1 MQALVECVPNFSEGR
16 DRSVIDAISR
26 AISGVSGVRL
36 LDVDAG
42 ADTNRTVY
50 TFVGAPEA
58 VSEAA
63 FRAAVAAGE
72 LIDMSKHEGAHPR
85 MGALDVCPIVPISG
99 VTMDQCVATAQALG
113 RRLAEALAL
122 PVYFYEYAATRPERR
137 NLADIRA
144 GEYEG
149 LREKLAKAEWAPDAG
164 PAAFNERLGA
174 SVVGAREFLIAYNVN
189 VNSRDQKL
197 ANEVALNIR
206 EAGRLKRDAKGL
218 VVTDAQ
224 GRELRVPGRLK
235 AVKAIG
241 WYIEQYRQAQV
252 SINLLSYRT
261 TPLHEVFETTREEAG
276 KLGLVVTG
284 SELVGMTPLEPM
296 LEAGRFYLKK
306 QGRSTGLPE
315 RELVEIAVQSLGL
328 AQLSPFDPD
337 KRIIEYAVRVAA
349 PLVSMTVERFVDEVS
364 SNSPAPGGGSVAAL
378 AGSLGAAL
386 AAMVANLT
394 VGKAGLRVGVGA
406 VVLAGGAGPGA
417 EGRAAAR
424 RRRRYESIR
433 RCAGGHAPAEGHR
446 GAESGA
452 GVRDRGRLREGDRRS
467 PRHGATLPAGARAHR
482 AGRREREPELS
493 VGRRRRRAARQ
504 GRARRGAHERAHQP
518 AVGEGRRVQDHH
530 PCRDRRTAVEGRGP
544 AGADARHRRS
554 EPIGAGS
561 YIRTFAVRQMYECTT
576 RHRYCGFGLPRTR
589 FTTSWAFALSLRSQ
603 WRAQANS
610 RPSTPR
616 PSGMTMIAGPGST
629 IMAIPIR
636 RMLPPITATTMR
648 RAHA

>member
-1 MQALVECVPNFSEGR
+1 MPALVECVPNFSEGR

-50 TFVGAPEA
+50 TFVGTPDA

-63 FRAAVAAGE
+63 FRGAVAASE

-99 VTMDQCVATAQALG
+99 VTMDQCVEVSRALG

-149 LREKLAKAEWAPDAG
+149 LRQKLARPDWAPDAG

-174 SVVGAREFLIAYNVN
+174 TVVGAREFLIAYNVN

-206 EAGRLKRDAKGL
+206 EAGRLKRDAKNQ
-218 VVTDAQ
+218 VVTDAD

-261 TPLHEVFETTREEAG
+261 TPLHEVFETTREEAA

-284 SELVGMTPLEPM
+284 SELVGMTPLEP
-296 LEAGRFYLKK
+296 LLQAGRFYLQK
-306 QGRSTGLPE
+306 QGRSAGLPE

-337 KRIIEYAVRVAA
+337 KRIIEYAVRVTA

-394 VGKAGLRVGVGA
+394 VGKAGYESAWAPLSTLAERAQLLKAALLRAVDDDTKAFDDVLAAMRLPKATEEQKAARASAIAAAYEKATAVPLATARLCLQALELTEQAAASGNRNSTSDAGVGA
-406 VVLAGGAGPGA
+406 LLAKAGLDAALMNVRINLPSVREGAFKTATLAEIAELQSKSAGPL
-417 EGRAAAR
+417 AR
-424 RRRRYESIR
+424 
-433 RCAGGHAPAEGHR
+433 
-446 GAESGA
+446 
-452 GVRDRGRLREGDRRS
+452 
-467 PRHGATLPAGARAHR
+467 TL
-482 AGRREREPELS
+482 
-493 VGRRRRRAARQ
+493 
-504 GRARRGAHERAHQP
+504 
-518 AVGEGRRVQDHH
+518 
-530 PCRDRRTAVEGRGP
+530 
-544 AGADARHRRS
+544 
-554 EPIGAGS
+554 
-561 YIRTFAVRQMYECTT
+561 
-576 RHRYCGFGLPRTR
+576 
-589 FTTSWAFALSLRSQ
+589 
-603 WRAQANS
+603 
-610 RPSTPR
+610 
-616 PSGMTMIAGPGST
+616 
-629 IMAIPIR
+629 AIVDSN
-636 RMLPPITATTMR
+636 LKA
-648 RAHA
+648 